1 MKSLSE
7 MNFAFVGLGL
17 MGGSIAKAI
26 KQNVFEN
33 GTEVFKIGTCQTE
46 SSEEKKCGKIF
57 AMDVNEESLAK
68 ALNDKIIDERFSPL
82 ETDEM
87 LKDSDFV
94 FICLYP
100 KATLRFLLEH
110 KDSFKS
116 GSIVTDISGVKTLIA
131 EKVFGKENSTAEKTS
146 LNEKSV
152 WRDDV
157 DFILGHPMAGNE
169 KEGYS
174 GSDGKVFEGRNY
186 ILMPQK
192 SNRKENLSLMREL
205 ITKLGIKRII
215 ETDYK
220 THDHKIAFTSQLCH
234 VIASSL
240 VDSAEDDKITA
251 FGGGSYEDLTRIAL
265 INAPLW
271 TELFLSNKVELL
283 SMINSFE
290 ESLSKIKN
298 AIENDNSAELNSIL
312 RSVREKRAEMAKI

>member
-1 MKSLSE
+1 MLKLNE
-7 MNFAFVGLGL
+7 MTFGFVGLGL

-26 KQNVFEN
+26 KD
-33 GTEVFKIGTCQTE
+33 KIDG
-46 SSEEKKCGKIF
+46 SKIF
-57 AMDVNEESLAK
+57 ALDINSTSIK
-68 ALNDKIIDERFSPL
+68 NALDEKIIDRGFSPD
-82 ETDEM
+82 ETSLM
-87 LKDSDFV
+87 LSLCDFV

-100 KATLRFLLEH
+100 KATLDFLVEH
-110 KDSFKS
+110 KLDFKS
-116 GSIVTDISGVKTLIA
+116 GSIITDISGVKTLIA
-131 EKVFGKENSTAEKTS
+131 ENVFDSEK
-146 LNEKSV
+146 NIVRE
-152 WRDDV
+152 DV

-174 GSDGKVFEGRNY
+174 ASSGNIFEGRNY
-186 ILMPQK
+186 ILMPH
-192 SNRKENLSLMREL
+192 STNSAASVCLMKEL

-271 TELFLSNKVELL
+271 TELFLSNKKELL
-283 SMINSFE
+283 SMVNAFE
-290 ESLSKIKN
+290 LSLNKIKT
-298 AIENDNSAELNSIL
+298 AIEKDDSDSLMEIL
-312 RSVREKRAEMAKI
+312 KSVRQKRSEMNKI

>member
-1 MKSLSE
+1 MKELKT

-26 KQNVFEN
+26 KQNV
-33 GTEVFKIGTCQTE
+33 
-46 SSEEKKCGKIF
+46 GKVF
-57 AMDVNEESLAK
+57 AMDVNKESLLK
-68 ALNDKIIDERFSPL
+68 ALNDKIIDEKFSPL

-87 LKDSDFV
+87 LAKADFV

-110 KDSFKS
+110 KDAFKPDS
-116 GSIVTDISGVKTLIA
+116 VVTDISGVKTLIA
-131 EKVFGKENSTAEKTS
+131 ETIFGKENSTAEKTS
-146 LNEKSV
+146 LNGQSSV

-192 SNRKENLSLMREL
+192 SNKEENLCLMREL

-271 TELFLSNKVELL
+271 TELFLSNRKELL

-290 ESLSKIKN
+290 GSLSKIKN
-298 AIENDNSAELNSIL
+298 AIETENAAELNSIL
-312 RSVREKRAEMAKI
+312 KSVREKRSEMGKI

>member
-1 MKSLSE
+1 MKELKT

-26 KQNVFEN
+26 KQNV
-33 GTEVFKIGTCQTE
+33 
-46 SSEEKKCGKIF
+46 GKIF
-57 AMDVNEESLAK
+57 AMDVNEESLLK

-87 LKDSDFV
+87 LEKADFV

-110 KDSFKS
+110 KEAFKP

-131 EKVFGKENSTAEKTS
+131 EKIFGEENSTSEKATQNGQS
-146 LNEKSV
+146 SV

-192 SNRKENLSLMREL
+192 SNKEKNLALMREL

-271 TELFLSNKVELL
+271 TELFLSNRKELL
-283 SMINSFE
+283 SMISSFE
-290 ESLSKIKN
+290 GSLSKIKN
-298 AIENDNSAELNSIL
+298 AIETENAAELNSIL
-312 RSVREKRAEMAKI
+312 KSVREKRSEMGKI

>member
-1 MKSLSE
+1 MKELKT

-26 KQNVFEN
+26 KQNV
-33 GTEVFKIGTCQTE
+33 
-46 SSEEKKCGKIF
+46 GKIF
-57 AMDVNEESLAK
+57 AMDVNEESLLK

-87 LKDSDFV
+87 LEKADFV

-100 KATLRFLLEH
+100 KATLRFLLEY
-110 KDSFKS
+110 KDAFKP

-131 EKVFGKENSTAEKTS
+131 EKIFGEDNSTIEKAS
-146 LNEKSV
+146 QNGQSSV

-192 SNRKENLSLMREL
+192 SNREENLCLMREL

-271 TELFLSNKVELL
+271 TELFLSNRKELL
-283 SMINSFE
+283 SMISSFE
-290 ESLSKIKN
+290 GSLSKIKN
-298 AIENDNSAELNSIL
+298 AIETENAAELNSIL
-312 RSVREKRAEMAKI
+312 KSVREKRSEMGKI